1 MTSWILIKITSWKGG
16 KMNKKS
22 LLGSVNW
29 TYLILLLSL
38 ILVIGG
44 AFALYLTKGQKITV
58 QDVAS
63 AEKIA
68 GLKFTAKERAMML
81 KDLEE
86 NLQSYEKM
94 REIPLSNDV
103 SPALLFNPLP
113 PGFDL
118 DKFRRRTEFI
128 YDEPREVPLPEN
140 LEDLAFYS
148 VKELAWLIKNRRI
161 SSEFLTRIYLD
172 RLKKYGPK
180 LHCLV
185 TLTEDLALAQARK
198 ADRELA
204 AGLYRGPLHGI
215 PYGLKDL
222 FATRGYPTTWGSPI
236 YKTQMI
242 DENATVFE
250 KLTRAGAV
258 LLAKLSMGELAW
270 GDVWFGGLTR
280 NPWDPNQ
287 GSSGSSAGSASA
299 TAAGLVA
306 FAIGTETWGSIVSPS
321 TRCGTSGLRP
331 TFGRVSRH
339 GAMALSWSM
348 DKIGPIART
357 AEDLALI
364 FREMIGPDGLDR
376 TVFDLP
382 FSYNG
387 REELKN
393 IKVGYLKSAFDQVKN
408 NREKYLTVLETLRS
422 LGVELVEVSLP
433 EINPDIISFILNA
446 EAAAAFDELTRKNLD
461 DQMVRQGREAWPN
474 VFRQAR
480 FIPAVEYIQA
490 NRLRTLLIQEM
501 DQKLK
506 GVDVY
511 VTTSGG
517 TSLLLTNL
525 TGHPQVAVP
534 CGFDD
539 HGRPLSIS
547 FVGNLFE
554 EGKALRVAKAY
565 QEATGFH
572 LKHPDLS
579 RLENLKN

>member
-1 MTSWILIKITSWKGG
+1 M
-16 KMNKKS
+16 KKRP
-22 LLGSVNW
+22 GSVNW
-29 TYLILLLSL
+29 TYLVLVLSL
-38 ILVIGG
+38 IMVIGG
-44 AFALYLTKGQKITV
+44 AFSLYLTKGRKITV

-68 GLKFTAKERAMML
+68 GLKFTSRERAMML
-81 KDLEE
+81 SDLEE
-86 NLQSYEKM
+86 NLQSYKKI
-94 REIPLSNDV
+94 REIKLSNDV

-118 DKFRRRTEFI
+118 EKYRKQTEFI
-128 YDEPREVPLPEN
+128 YEEPKEVPLPEN

-148 VKELAWLIKNRRI
+148 VRQLSWLIKNRRI
-161 SSEFLTRIYLD
+161 SSEFLTRLYLE

-185 TLTEDLALAQARK
+185 TLTEDLALKQARK

-204 AGLYRGPLHGI
+204 AGIYRGPLHGI

-236 YKTQMI
+236 YRTQMI
-242 DENATVFE
+242 DENATVYE
-250 KLTRAGAV
+250 KLTQAGAV
-258 LLAKLSMGELAW
+258 LVAKLSMGELAW

-280 NPWDPNQ
+280 NPWDPTQ

-299 TAAGLVA
+299 TSAGLVA

-331 TFGRVSRH
+331 TFGRVSRY

-348 DKIGPIART
+348 DKIGPIARS

-364 FREMIGPDGLDR
+364 FREMTGPDGLDR

-387 REELKN
+387 QEDIKN
-393 IKVGYLKSAFDQVKN
+393 IRVGYLKKAFDQLRN
-408 NREKYLTVLETLRS
+408 NKEKYEAVLETLKR
-422 LGVELVEVSLP
+422 LGVEPVEVDLP
-433 EINPDIISFILNA
+433 EIDPYIISFILNA
-446 EAAAAFDELTRKNLD
+446 EAAAAFDELTRLNLD
-461 DQMVRQGREAWPN
+461 DQMVRQGKDAWPN

-490 NRLRTLLIQEM
+490 NRIRTLLIQEM
-501 DQKLK
+501 DRKLK
-506 GVDVY
+506 GIDVY
-511 VTTSGG
+511 VTPSAG

-525 TGHPQVAVP
+525 TGHPQVVVP

-539 HGRPLSIS
+539 KGRPLSIS

-554 EGKALRVAKAY
+554 EGKALRLAKAY

-579 RLENLKN
+579 ILENLKN

>member
-1 MTSWILIKITSWKGG
+1 M
-16 KMNKKS
+16 KKRP
-22 LLGSVNW
+22 GSVNW
-29 TYLILLLSL
+29 TYLVLVLCV

-44 AFALYLTKGQKITV
+44 AFSLYLTKGRKITV

-68 GLKFTAKERAMML
+68 GLKFTSKERAMML
-81 KDLEE
+81 SDLEE
-86 NLQSYEKM
+86 NLQSYKKI
-94 REIPLSNDV
+94 REIKLPNDV

-118 DKFRRRTEFI
+118 EKYRNQTEFI
-128 YDEPREVPLPEN
+128 YDEPKEVPLPEN
-140 LEDLAFYS
+140 LGDLAFYS
-148 VKELAWLIKNRRI
+148 VRQLSWLIKNRRI
-161 SSEFLTRIYLD
+161 SSEFLTRLYLD
-172 RLKKYGPK
+172 RLKKYGPG

-185 TLTEDLALAQARK
+185 TLTEDLALRQARK

-204 AGLYRGPLHGI
+204 AGIYRGPLHGI

-236 YKTQMI
+236 YRTQMI
-242 DENATVFE
+242 DENATVYE
-250 KLTRAGAV
+250 KLTQAGAV
-258 LLAKLSMGELAW
+258 LVAKLSMGELAW

-280 NPWDPNQ
+280 NPWDPGQ

-348 DKIGPIART
+348 DKIGPIARS

-364 FREMIGPDGLDR
+364 FREMIGPDGLDH

-387 REELKN
+387 QEDIKN
-393 IKVGYLKSAFDQVKN
+393 IRVGYLKKAFDRLRN
-408 NREKYLTVLETLRS
+408 NKEKYEAVLEVLKK
-422 LGVELVEVSLP
+422 LGVEPVEVDLP
-433 EINPDIISFILNA
+433 EIDPYIISFILNA
-446 EAAAAFDELTRKNLD
+446 EAAAAFDELTRLNLD
-461 DQMVRQGREAWPN
+461 DQMVRQGKDAWPN

-490 NRLRTLLIQEM
+490 NRIRTLLIQEM
-501 DQKLK
+501 DRKLK
-506 GVDVY
+506 GIDVY
-511 VTTSGG
+511 VTPSAG

-525 TGHPQVAVP
+525 TGHPQVVVP

-539 HGRPLSIS
+539 KGRPLSIS

-554 EGKALRVAKAY
+554 EGKALRLAKAY

-579 RLENLKN
+579 TLENLKN

>member
-1 MTSWILIKITSWKGG
+1 MS
-16 KMNKKS
+16 MKKRP
-22 LLGSVNW
+22 GSVNW
-29 TYLILLLSL
+29 TYLVLVLSL
-38 ILVIGG
+38 IMVIGG
-44 AFALYLTKGQKITV
+44 AFSLYLTKGRKITV

-68 GLKFTAKERAMML
+68 GLKFTSRERAMML
-81 KDLEE
+81 SDLEE
-86 NLQSYEKM
+86 NLQSYKKI
-94 REIPLSNDV
+94 REIKLSNDV

-118 DKFRRRTEFI
+118 EKYRKQTEFI
-128 YDEPREVPLPEN
+128 YEEPKEVPLPEN

-148 VKELAWLIKNRRI
+148 VRQLSWLIKNRRI
-161 SSEFLTRIYLD
+161 SSEFLTRLYLE

-185 TLTEDLALAQARK
+185 TLTEDLALKQARK

-204 AGLYRGPLHGI
+204 AGIYRGPLHGI

-236 YKTQMI
+236 YRTQMI
-242 DENATVFE
+242 DENATVYE
-250 KLTRAGAV
+250 KLTQAGAV
-258 LLAKLSMGELAW
+258 LVAKLSMGELAW

-280 NPWDPNQ
+280 NPWDPTQ

-331 TFGRVSRH
+331 TFGRVSRY

-348 DKIGPIART
+348 DKIGPIARS

-364 FREMIGPDGLDR
+364 FREMTGPDGLDR

-387 REELKN
+387 QEDVKN
-393 IKVGYLKSAFDQVKN
+393 IRVGYLKKAFDRLRN
-408 NREKYLTVLETLRS
+408 NKEKYEAVLETLKK
-422 LGVELVEVSLP
+422 LGVEPVEVDLP
-433 EINPDIISFILNA
+433 EIDPYIISFILNA
-446 EAAAAFDELTRKNLD
+446 EAAAAFDELTRLNLD
-461 DQMVRQGREAWPN
+461 DQMVRQGKDAWPN

-490 NRLRTLLIQEM
+490 NRIRTLLIQEM
-501 DQKLK
+501 DRKLK
-506 GVDVY
+506 GIDVY
-511 VTTSGG
+511 VTPSAG

-525 TGHPQVAVP
+525 TGHPQVVVP

-539 HGRPLSIS
+539 KGRPLSIS

-554 EGKALRVAKAY
+554 EGKALRLAKAY

-579 RLENLKN
+579 ILENLKN